1 MKPNTAQAAIYQAA
15 LSLFAEHGWQKI
27 SIETLCNAAQTS
39 RVTFYKYY
47 DDKRDLLCQILTDD
61 KNRIR
66 AALSEAQENAE
77 SLAEIIT
84 LLLDLQI
91 QSLQTVY
98 TPPVLRDIQQS
109 KDKVLQ
115 DFFAKMYAEKDRFMH
130 DFFTTLQ
137 QRGLIRTDLRV
148 PMIEAFV
155 QQIDALVQ
163 RENLQNHY
171 ADAPQKLYEDA
182 LSLLLNGLSKN

>member
-15 LSLFAEHGWQKI
+15 LSLFAKHGWQKI
-27 SIETLCNAAQTS
+27 SVETLCAAAQTS

-47 DDKRDLLCQILTDD
+47 ADKRYLLCQILTDD

-66 AALSEAQENAE
+66 AALSDAQENAE
-77 SLAEIIT
+77 SLADIIT
-84 LLLDLQI
+84 LLLDLQK

-109 KDKVLQ
+109 KDKFLQ
-115 DFFAKMYAEKDRFMH
+115 DFFAEMYAEKDRFMH
-130 DFFTTLQ
+130 GFFTTLQ

-163 RENLQNHY
+163 QESLQNHY
-171 ADAPQKLYEDA
+171 TDAPQKLYEDA

>member
-27 SIETLCNAAQTS
+27 SVETLCTAAHTS

-47 DDKRDLLCQILTDD
+47 SD

-66 AALSEAQENAE
+66 AALSDAQENAK

-84 LLLDLQI
+84 LLLDLQK

-115 DFFAKMYAEKDRFMH
+115 DFFAEMYAEKDRFMH
-130 DFFTTLQ
+130 EFFTTLQ

-155 QQIDALVQ
+155 QQIDTLVQ
-163 RENLQNHY
+163 QESLQNHY
-171 ADAPQKLYEDA
+171 TDAPQKLYEDA

>member
-1 MKPNTAQAAIYQAA
+1 MDVFLI
-15 LSLFAEHGWQKI
+15 
-27 SIETLCNAAQTS
+27 
-39 RVTFYKYY
+39 
-47 DDKRDLLCQILTDD
+47 
-61 KNRIR
+61 
-66 AALSEAQENAE
+66 
-77 SLAEIIT
+77 
-84 LLLDLQI
+84 
-91 QSLQTVY
+91 
-98 TPPVLRDIQQS
+98 LRDIQQS

-115 DFFAKMYAEKDRFMH
+115 DFFAEMYAEKDRFMH

-171 ADAPQKLYEDA
+171 TDAPQKLYEDA